1 MRKLG
6 DYKRFETLL
15 KIMDRLHAEAG
26 CPWDKKQT
34 ISSLRKYFLEEAY
47 EALDAADKGD
57 VEKLKEE
64 LGDMLLEIL
73 FMAKVAEKEKKF
85 DIHGSI
91 EAICKKLIRR
101 HPHIFGKESEKLEK
115 INAEDVFKRWT
126 HLKMEEDG
134 GSISAQL
141 EKIPRNLPAL
151 LRAFRISERVSKVG
165 FDWKGADDVWKQFSR
180 EITEFKKAAKSKSAE
195 KIEDEFGDL
204 LFTLTNVGRHYGI
217 CAEDAMRKSAEKF
230 KRRFKRL
237 ESNAIKRG
245 LDISKLP
252 IEKLD
257 ELWKQAKRELA
268 KPKVRRNNEKKGK

>member
-6 DYKRFETLL
+6 DYKKFETLL
-15 KIMDRLHAEAG
+15 KIMDRLHGDKG

-34 ISSLRKYFLEEAY
+34 IKSLRKYFLEEAY

-57 VEKLKEE
+57 MEKLKEE
-64 LGDMLLEIL
+64 LGDMLLEIV
-73 FMAKVAEKEKKF
+73 FMAKVAEKNGAF
-85 DIHGSI
+85 NIHDSI

-101 HPHIFGKESEKLEK
+101 HPHIFGAESEKLEK
-115 INAEDVFKRWT
+115 MSAEEVFKRWT
-126 HLKMEEDG
+126 HLKMQEDG
-134 GSISAQL
+134 GNISAQL

-165 FDWKGADDVWKQFSR
+165 FDWKSADDVWTQFAK
-180 EITEFKKAAKSKSAE
+180 EVDEFKKATKSKSAE

-217 CAEDAMRKSAEKF
+217 CAEDALRKATEKF
-230 KRRFKRL
+230 KRRFKML
-237 ESNAIKRG
+237 ESQAIKRG

-257 ELWKQAKRELA
+257 ELWEEAKRKLSE
-268 KPKVRRNNEKKGK
+268 PKGKRGDEKKGK